1 MIGRRALLLMAL
13 TSKAFGVGLVLL
25 VQMHRILYS

>member
-25 VQMHRILYS
+25 VQKHRIQHS